1 MATTMSAQHIP
12 SATIDP
18 NAQPAIEMIDV
29 HKWFGEFHVL
39 RDINLNVKR
48 GERIVICGPSGSG
61 KSTMIRCINR
71 LEEHQKGRIIVDGV
85 ELLDDLKRIDEVR
98 RDVGM
103 VFQHFNL
110 FPHLTILENCT
121 LAPIWVKKMPRKEAE
136 EVAMHYLT
144 RVKIPEQA
152 NKYPGQLSGGQQQR
166 VAIARSLCMSPKIM
180 LFDEPTSALDPEMVK
195 EVLDTMVGL
204 ADEGMTM
211 LCVTHEMGFARQVAD
226 RVIFMDYGQIVEMNT
241 PDEFFRN
248 PQHERTR
255 LFLSQILH

>member
-1 MATTMSAQHIP
+1 MSAQHIP
-12 SATIDP
+12 TATIDP
-18 NAQPAIEMIDV
+18 QAQPAIEMIDV
-29 HKWFGEFHVL
+29 HKWYGEFHVL

-98 RDVGM
+98 REVGM

-241 PDEFFRN
+241 PDEFFKN